1 MARLTLETVKQA
13 TDSLQK
19 QGKKPSN
26 RNIINWLGYG
36 SFSTLKKL
44 REHHPEL
51 FYCTDT
57 LTVTYDTQKRNDSL
71 EERVSR
77 LETTVQKLIQG
88 KATSSPELESLQ
100 KQVQELTE
108 DLQEMYQLWRN
119 ATQPVLEPN
128 APVPQDESHS
138 LIEEVTETTTP
149 LVLTEEPQV
158 ESAELPDPQQAQAF
172 VSWAQRQKEQY
183 NGSWKP
189 VVEWLNQHQ
198 IVMLKGQ
205 PWTPKGLSD
214 FIRKKK
220 QQLGKKVVKGNGS

>member
-13 TDSLQK
+13 TDTLQN

-44 REHHPEL
+44 REHHPEV

-57 LTVTYDTQKRNDSL
+57 LNVAKYDTHKAGSSL
-71 EERVSR
+71 EERVAR
-77 LETTVQKLIQG
+77 LEAMVQKLIQV

-119 ATQPVLEPN
+119 ATQPVLKPN
-128 APVPQDESHS
+128 APVPQ
-138 LIEEVTETTTP
+138 EVKETTTP
-149 LVLTEEPQV
+149 LASAEEPTV
-158 ESAELPDPQQAQAF
+158 ESSELPDPQQAQAF
-172 VSWAQRQKEQY
+172 VSWAQQQKERHQ
-183 NGSWKP
+183 GSWKP

-220 QQLGKKVVKGNGS
+220 LVLKR

>member
-1 MARLTLETVKQA
+1 MARLTFETVKQA
-13 TDSLQK
+13 IDTLHN

-44 REHHPEL
+44 REHHPEV

-57 LTVTYDTQKRNDSL
+57 LNVAKYDTHKGDASL
-71 EERVSR
+71 EARVAR
-77 LETTVQKLIQG
+77 LESMVHKLIQV

-100 KQVQELTE
+100 RQVQELAE

-128 APVPQDESHS
+128 APVSQDE
-138 LIEEVTETTTP
+138 VKETTTP
-149 LVLTEEPQV
+149 LVITEEPTV
-158 ESAELPDPQQAQAF
+158 ESSELPNPKQTQAF
-172 VSWAQRQKEQY
+172 VSWAQRQKEQH

-198 IVMLKGQ
+198 IVMLQGQ

-220 QQLGKKVVKGNGS
+220 LVLKR

>member
-51 FYCTDT
+51 FYCTAT
-57 LTVTYDTQKRNDSL
+57 LTVAKNDTHKADVSL
-71 EERVSR
+71 ETRVDR

-100 KQVQELTE
+100 KQVQELAE

-128 APVPQDESHS
+128 APVPQSESHS
-138 LIEEVTETTTP
+138 LIEKVKETTTP
-149 LVLTEEPQV
+149 LVLTKEPQV
-158 ESAELPDPQQAQAF
+158 ESSELPDPQQTQAF
-172 VSWAQRQKEQY
+172 VSWAQRQKEQH

-214 FIRKKK
+214 FIRKKQ
-220 QQLGKKVVKGNGS
+220 QQLDKPVLKRS

>member
-13 TDSLQK
+13 TDSLQN

-44 REHHPEL
+44 REHHPEV

-57 LTVTYDTQKRNDSL
+57 LNVAKYDTHKGGASL
-71 EERVSR
+71 EARVAR
-77 LETTVQKLIQG
+77 LEITVHKLIQV

-100 KQVQELTE
+100 RQVQELTE

-128 APVPQDESHS
+128 APVSQDE
-138 LIEEVTETTTP
+138 VKETTIP
-149 LVLTEEPQV
+149 LVITEKPTV
-158 ESAELPDPQQAQAF
+158 ESSELPNPKQTQAF
-172 VSWAQRQKEQY
+172 VSWAQWQKEQH

-205 PWTPKGLSD
+205 PWTPKSLSD
-214 FIRKKK
+214 FIRKRKL
-220 QQLGKKVVKGNGS
+220 QLSRVKSQT

>member
-13 TDSLQK
+13 TDSLQN

-44 REHHPEL
+44 REHHPEV

-57 LTVTYDTQKRNDSL
+57 LNVADDTHKADASL
-71 EERVSR
+71 EARVAR
-77 LETTVQKLIQG
+77 LETTVQQLIPG

-100 KQVQELTE
+100 RQVQELTE

-128 APVPQDESHS
+128 APVPQK
-138 LIEEVTETTTP
+138 ETTTP
-149 LVLTEEPQV
+149 LASAV
-158 ESAELPDPQQAQAF
+158 ESSELPNPKQTQAF
-172 VSWAQRQKEQY
+172 VAWAQWQKEQH

-220 QQLGKKVVKGNGS
+220 LVLN